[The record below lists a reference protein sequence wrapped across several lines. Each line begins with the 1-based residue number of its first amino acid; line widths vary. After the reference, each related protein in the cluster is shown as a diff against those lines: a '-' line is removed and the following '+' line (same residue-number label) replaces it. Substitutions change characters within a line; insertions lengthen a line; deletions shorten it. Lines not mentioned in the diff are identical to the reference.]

1 MTAVTS
7 RLRALTPGRRLAVA
21 GIAAVLAVGAGVALG
36 EGAAPGLIP
45 EQVAAPARTAFPP
58 DAPGLTLPYRD
69 PEAGIGL
76 SYPASWQRLDP
87 DAKDVDLLAVDGKG
101 ASLLMRT
108 TGLPSAVEPG
118 DLDAARD
125 LLQPKL
131 SGVDGVELL
140 APATRTTLGGLEGWW
155 YLYAFEDQGSG
166 RRGIHSHYFLFDGDR
181 MITLVFQATPA
192 QRFRALAPVFDQI
205 AGSFR
210 QRSASSD
217 DTR

>member
-1 MTAVTS
+1 MTAVTR
-7 RLRALTPGRRLAVA
+7 RLSALTPGRRLAVA
-21 GIAAVLAVGAGVALG
+21 GVAALLSVGAGVALG
-36 EGAAPGLIP
+36 QGAAPALVP
-45 EQVAAPARTAFPP
+45 EQLAGPARPAFPP
-58 DAPGLTLPYRD
+58 APGFTLPYRD
-69 PEAGIGL
+69 PEAGIQL
-76 SYPASWQRLDP
+76 SYPTSWQRLDP
-87 DAKDVDLLAVDGKG
+87 DAKDVDLLAVDGEG

-108 TGLPSAVEPG
+108 TSLSSAVKPG
-118 DLDAARD
+118 ELDAARE

-155 YLYAFEDQGSG
+155 YLYAFEDRASG

-210 QRSASSD
+210 QRSPSTD
-217 DTR
+217 DAE